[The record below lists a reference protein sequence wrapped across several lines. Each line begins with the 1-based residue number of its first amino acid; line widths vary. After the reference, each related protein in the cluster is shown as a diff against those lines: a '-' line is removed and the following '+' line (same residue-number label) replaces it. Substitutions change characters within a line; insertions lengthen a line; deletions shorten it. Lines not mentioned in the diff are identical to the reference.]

1 MAIPPNT
8 VITHELDS
16 ATTLDVVVDLARRDA
31 ERTPQPYNLTDD
43 TGDRSLVLVKLRAD
57 EHVHTIDLEQH
68 LTAPGRARGQ
78 AAVHDPSDFADYVN
92 RLANPTNTTVW
103 ANEKAGTLTA
113 IVNDHADWDDPGWRD
128 HTITL
133 HLQDDA
139 DWLQWHRRDGQRTSQ
154 EDFAEFVEDVAHT
167 IIDPDAATMLEVATT
182 LSAKRQVD
190 FNQGVR
196 LQTGDVQLKFEE
208 TTTAAAGAKGN
219 LEVPERIRVRIA
231 PWLGV
236 EPVELDARLRWRI
249 QNKQLAIGY
258 QLLRSDIAKREA
270 FAQLVD
276 SVRESLEATLPVFL
290 GTPPPSLRTR

>member
-1 MAIPPNT
+1 MTTAPFS
-8 VITHELDS
+8 EDG
-16 ATTLDVVVDLARRDA
+16 TTLDVVVDLARRDA
-31 ERTPQPYNLTDD
+31 ARVPMPYPLNGDD
-43 TGDRSLVLVKLRAD
+43 IDDRSLVLVKLHSD
-57 EHVHTIDLEQH
+57 EHIEKIDLEQH
-68 LTAPGRARGQ
+68 LDEPGRARGQ
-78 AAVHDPSDFADYVN
+78 AAVHDPADFAEYVN
-92 RLANPTNTTVW
+92 RLANVHNTTVW

-113 IVNDHADWDDPGWRD
+113 IVNDHADYASPGWRD

-139 DWLQWHRRDGQRTSQ
+139 DWCKWHQRDGQRVSQ

-182 LSAKRQVD
+182 LSAKRSVD
-190 FNQGVR
+190 FHQGTR

-236 EPVELDARLRWRI
+236 EPVVLDARLRWRI
-249 QNKQLAIGY
+249 PNRQLAIGY
-258 QLLRSDIAKREA
+258 QLLRSDIARRDA
-270 FAQLVD
+270 FAQLVA
-276 SVRESLEATLPVFL
+276 SVRGELEEGLPVFL